1 MGAERRVRQGQ
12 ADLTLH
18 IHQRPEGVHHHIGED
33 GLPRARRQNS
43 GHGHRLAGRTGSA
56 RLHRHGREDA
66 GQVRHRA
73 VGGVQDHQVF
83 LQDTL
88 RHEED

>member
-12 ADLTLH
+12 ADLALH
-18 IHQRPEGVHHHIGED
+18 IHQRPEGVHHHIRED
-33 GLPRARRQNS
+33 GLPRSGGEDS
-43 GHGHRLAGRTGSA
+43 GHGHRMAGRTGGA
-56 RLHRHGREDA
+56 RLHRHGREYV
-66 GQVRHRA
+66 GEVRHRT

-83 LQDTL
+83 LQDAL